1 MVGLDRQPKEDSMQA
16 NPRQISR
23 RTIFVIIGLIVLG
36 GAAGISLTSKASRSP
51 APPPGPTPVTVAP
64 VVERAVTEW
73 DEFSGRVQAVERVE
87 IRPRVSGTI
96 DAVLFREGQLVHAG
110 DPLFRIDPRPYEAE
124 RSRARAALDGALARR
139 ELARTELAR
148 AHRLIDEHAIAQRE
162 FDQSQDALNEA
173 GANVEAQQAALQ
185 SAELNLQ
192 YTAITAPVAGRI
204 SRAEITVGNLVG
216 AGPGAPVL
224 TTLVSVS
231 PVYLAFDMDEQTYQ
245 RYAAAGAAGNS
256 GVSRISV
263 AAGLSGEEGY
273 PHQGRMKS
281 LDNQLDT
288 ASGTI
293 RVRAVLDNAT
303 GTLTPGEF
311 ARVRVGGAP
320 NQLRLLIDD
329 RAVGTDQDKK
339 FVMVVGPD
347 NKVAYRNIT
356 LGPIVEGLRVVRSGL
371 QKNEHIVVSGLQR
384 VRPNDVVAPSMT
396 SMGGA
401 VSEQHPL
408 VAARG

>member
-1 MVGLDRQPKEDSMQA
+1 MQA
-16 NPRQISR
+16 RPRQNPRKAI
-23 RTIFVIIGLIVLG
+23 VIVLGLIVLG
-36 GAAGISLTSKASRSP
+36 GAAGVSFTSKASRTP
-51 APPPGPTPVTVAP
+51 GPPPGPTPVTVAP

-96 DAVLFREGQLVHAG
+96 DAILFREGQLVHAG

-124 RSRARAALDGALARR
+124 RARARAALDGALARR
-139 ELARTELAR
+139 GLARTELAR

-162 FDQSQDALNEA
+162 FDQSEDALHEA
-173 GANVEAQQAALQ
+173 DANVEAQQAALQ

-192 YTAITAPVAGRI
+192 YTAITTPVTGRI
-204 SRAEITVGNLVG
+204 SRAEITAGNLVG
-216 AGPGAPVL
+216 AGPGAPIL
-224 TTLVSVS
+224 TTVVSVS
-231 PVYLAFDMDEQTYQ
+231 PVYLAFDMDEQTYL
-245 RYAAAGAAGNS
+245 RYAALGAAGNS

-263 AAGLSGEEGY
+263 AAGLASEDGY
-273 PHQGRMKS
+273 PHRGRIRS
-281 LDNQLDT
+281 IDNQLDT

-293 RVRAVLDNAT
+293 RVRAILDNA
-303 GTLTPGEF
+303 GGALTPGEF
-311 ARVRVGGAP
+311 VRVRVGGAP
-320 NQLRLLIDD
+320 NGERLLIDD

-347 NKVAYRNIT
+347 NKASYRNIT
-356 LGPIVEGLRVVRSGL
+356 LGPIVDGLRVVRAGL
-371 QKNEHIVVSGLQR
+371 HKDEHIVVSGLQR

-396 SMGGA
+396 GMGSTG
-401 VSEQHPL
+401 SEPRPL